1 VRGNGMAKEKNK
13 RNFFKNFKAE
23 LKKVIW
29 PTPKQLVTGTVAVI
43 TIVLIIAAIVFV
55 LDLAFDFLNTA
66 GLNRIKERVTNVEY
80 NVVPD
85 EAEGAEIIPDPWE
98 EYVPLESEELEYE
111 LYEPYEGYENYN
123 SYENAETY

>member
-1 VRGNGMAKEKNK
+1 MAKEKNK